1 MGAAVRYLPN
11 RIAAAAIAGAV
22 ALGAIVGVSV
32 DAIHARDRLW
42 AHAAATTGGDPARG
56 EAMFIQ
62 YGCGSCHGLKHVR
75 KASGAVGPP
84 LDGVAVRAIIGGRLD
99 NSPANLQAW
108 IRDPQRISPGTA
120 MPDLNV
126 GERDARD
133 ISAFLYTRAE

>member
-1 MGAAVRYLPN
+1 MPRLRTRQAGL
-11 RIAAAAIAGAV
+11 AIASVAAV
-22 ALGAIVGVSV
+22 ALLALGVTDAV
-32 DAIHARDRLW
+32 DGRRDLRVR
-42 AHAAATTGGDPARG
+42 AAAVTGGDPARG

-84 LDGVAVRAIIGGRLD
+84 LDGIAVRAMLGGRLD
-99 NSPANLQAW
+99 NTPSNLETW
-108 IRDPQRISPGTA
+108 IRDPQKVSPGTA

-126 GERDARD
+126 GQRDARD

>member
-1 MGAAVRYLPN
+1 MRRL
-11 RIAAAAIAGAV
+11 RTKDAAIGLGALVAV
-22 ALGAIVGVSV
+22 ALFAGATF
-32 DAIHARDRLW
+32 DAIHSRRDVRT
-42 AHAAATTGGDPARG
+42 HAAAVTGGDPARG

-84 LDGVAVRAIIGGRLD
+84 LDGIAVRAMLAGRLD
-99 NSPANLQAW
+99 NTPSNLETW
-108 IRDPQRISPGTA
+108 IRDPQKVSPGTA

-126 GERDARD
+126 GKRDARD